1 MSFNK
6 LMYDTDTTKFK
17 LLENNG
23 SLGYLLL
30 PDKYY
35 NVNDCMINRGMA
47 SGNNVSKIDGNLVDL
62 ESDLFGVTRKA
73 SLSPNKKYLSSCA
86 LGDLNNCKADNIL
99 IEGNANTQERIINT
113 NLNPLAI
120 CQMFNYKPLVLPEPL
135 KLNGCN
141 KQ

>member
-1 MSFNK
+1 MAFSRSA
-6 LMYDTDTTKFK
+6 YDKC
-17 LLENNG
+17 
-23 SLGYLLL
+23 SYLQDLTQSVS
-30 PDKYY
+30 
-35 NVNDCMINRGMA
+35 VNDHFFDVARFEHKDKCRNEFGLVGGTTSSHI
-47 SGNNVSKIDGNLVDL
+47 SGNLVDL

-113 NLNPLAI
+113 NLNPLPI

-135 KLNGCN
+135 KLSGCN
-141 KQ
+141 KR

>member
-6 LMYDTDTTKFK
+6 LMYDVDTTQFK
-17 LLENNG
+17 LLENTG

-30 PDKYY
+30 PDKFY
-35 NVNDCMINRGMA
+35 NVNECMINRGLA

-73 SLSPNKKYLSSCA
+73 SLAPNNKYLSPCA
-86 LGDLNNCKADNIL
+86 LGDLNNCKANNIL
-99 IEGNANTQERIINT
+99 IKGNANTQERIVNT
-113 NLNPLAI
+113 NLNPLPT

-135 KLNGCN
+135 RLNGCGR
-141 KQ
+141 Q